1 MSEMHWM
8 DVQGVSGGCDADC
21 PGGSPPVTYFGGI
34 ANAMKSGVLPV
45 EMVDQSLTRVFTA
58 AISLGLLDDP
68 KASPYA
74 HLGAKDLDTPSTRQL
89 NLEAAIRTHTINP
102 PLRGYR
108 CGLNNPPSCVD

>member
-1 MSEMHWM
+1 M
-8 DVQGVSGGCDADC
+8 DAQGVSGGCDADC

-68 KASPYA
+68 TASPY
-74 HLGAKDLDTPSTRQL
+74 L
-89 NLEAAIRTHTINP
+89 
-102 PLRGYR
+102 LRGMHMSFIWINLPLSL
-108 CGLNNPPSCVD
+108 GLFLTY